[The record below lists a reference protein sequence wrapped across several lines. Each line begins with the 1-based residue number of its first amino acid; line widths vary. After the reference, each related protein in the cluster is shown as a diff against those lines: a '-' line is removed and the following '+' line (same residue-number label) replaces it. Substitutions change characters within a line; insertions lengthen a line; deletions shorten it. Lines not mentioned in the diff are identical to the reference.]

1 MSMQLV
7 PEIEAS
13 LREEAT
19 ARGLSID
26 QVIQEAL
33 ALYRKES
40 PMPVRS
46 AYLERRREMAWIQKP
61 DLRFLGEWIA
71 LEGDTVHAHGID
83 GKAVYKAARA
93 QGIESPFMFHVAEP
107 DPSPFIAGWHS
118 DS

>member
-26 QVIQEAL
+26 QLIHEAL
-33 ALYRKES
+33 AVYRRES
-40 PMPVRS
+40 PMPVKS
-46 AYLERRREMAWIQKP
+46 AYLERRREMAWTQKP
-61 DLRFLGEWIA
+61 DMRFLGEWVA
-71 LEGDTVHAHGID
+71 LEGETVLAHGPD

-93 QGIESPFMFHVAEP
+93 QGIESPFMFHVAAP
-107 DPSPFIAGWHS
+107 DPSPFMADWH
-118 DS
+118 

>member
-19 ARGLSID
+19 ARGLSVD
-26 QVIQEAL
+26 QLIQEAL

-46 AYLERRREMAWIQKP
+46 GYLERHREMAWAQKP
-61 DLRFLGEWIA
+61 DMRFLGEWVA
-71 LEGDTVHAHGID
+71 LEGETVLARGPY

-93 QGIESPFMFHVAEP
+93 
-107 DPSPFIAGWHS
+107 
-118 DS
+118 